1 MKKVLLLVS
10 LLAFSVLGLSAQSF
24 PVKFQGEKPNISDF
38 AWAYV
43 NYELAPAEDEDEEEG
58 EGFYN
63 ESIGA
68 VKNAMEKQRANKAQE
83 PGVTLSIDQRNGFV
97 LYEWKDPDSSNR
109 LRVEMC
115 YWNESDGKH
124 KLFAYNV
131 CCFRNGECSPG
142 QFDGLLFYRY
152 DNATKKMTLC
162 NDVGFDVEFGTN
174 DGDDVAYISYA
185 LPRTGKDIILT
196 TWYKR
201 GKQQKTL
208 KWNGRR
214 FTM

>member
-1 MKKVLLLVS
+1 
-10 LLAFSVLGLSAQSF
+10 
-24 PVKFQGEKPNISDF
+24 
-38 AWAYV
+38 
-43 NYELAPAEDEDEEEG
+43 
-58 EGFYN
+58 
-63 ESIGA
+63 
-68 VKNAMEKQRANKAQE
+68 
-83 PGVTLSIDQRNGFV
+83 
-97 LYEWKDPDSSNR
+97 
-109 LRVEMC
+109 
-115 YWNESDGKH
+115 
-124 KLFAYNV
+124 
-131 CCFRNGECSPG
+131 
-142 QFDGLLFYRY
+142 
-152 DNATKKMTLC
+152 MTLC

>member
-1 MKKVLLLVS
+1 MRKIIFLVLLFICS
-10 LLAFSVLGLSAQSF
+10 TLAVFAQESIR
-24 PVKFQGEKPNISDF
+24 VKYQGAQPTISDF
-38 AWAYV
+38 AWAFLSS
-43 NYELAPAEDEDEEEG
+43 NDDDEEEDCVD
-58 EGFYN
+58 
-63 ESIGA
+63 ESF
-68 VKNAMEKQRANKAQE
+68 NAIRAAWDTHSKGLPQE
-83 PGVTLSIDQRNGFV
+83 EGVTLTIDQKNGFV
-97 LYEWKDPDSSNR
+97 VYEYKSEYEDVKHL
-109 LRVEMC
+109 LRIEMC

-208 KWNGRR
+208 RWNGRR

>member
-1 MKKVLLLVS
+1 MRKIIFLVLLFICS
-10 LLAFSVLGLSAQSF
+10 TLAVFAQESIR
-24 PVKFQGEKPNISDF
+24 VKYQGAQPTISDF
-38 AWAYV
+38 AWAFLSS
-43 NYELAPAEDEDEEEG
+43 NDDDEEEDCVD
-58 EGFYN
+58 
-63 ESIGA
+63 ESF
-68 VKNAMEKQRANKAQE
+68 NAIRAAWETHRKGLPQE
-83 PGVTLSIDQRNGFV
+83 EGVTLTIDQKNGFV
-97 LYEWKDPDSSNR
+97 VYEYKSEYEDVKHL
-109 LRVEMC
+109 LRIEMC

-208 KWNGRR
+208 RWNGRR

>member
-1 MKKVLLLVS
+1 MRKIIFLVLLFICS
-10 LLAFSVLGLSAQSF
+10 TLAVSAQECIR
-24 PVKFQGEKPNISDF
+24 VKYQGAQPTISDF
-38 AWAYV
+38 AWAFLSS
-43 NYELAPAEDEDEEEG
+43 NDDDEEEDCVD
-58 EGFYN
+58 
-63 ESIGA
+63 ESF
-68 VKNAMEKQRANKAQE
+68 NAIRAAWETHRKGLPQE
-83 PGVTLSIDQRNGFV
+83 EGVTLTIDQKNGFV
-97 LYEWKDPDSSNR
+97 VYEYKSEYEDVKHL
-109 LRVEMC
+109 LRIEMC

>member
-1 MKKVLLLVS
+1 MRKIIFLVLLFICS
-10 LLAFSVLGLSAQSF
+10 TLAVFAQESIR
-24 PVKFQGEKPNISDF
+24 VKYQGAQPTISDF
-38 AWAYV
+38 AWAFLSS
-43 NYELAPAEDEDEEEG
+43 NDDDEEEDCVD
-58 EGFYN
+58 ESFYA
-63 ESIGA
+63 I
-68 VKNAMEKQRANKAQE
+68 RAAWETHRKGLPQE
-83 PGVTLSIDQRNGFV
+83 EGVTLTIDQKNGFV
-97 LYEWKDPDSSNR
+97 VYEYKSEYEDVKHL
-109 LRVEMC
+109 LRIEMC

>member
-1 MKKVLLLVS
+1 MRKIIFLVLLFICS
-10 LLAFSVLGLSAQSF
+10 TLAVSAQECIR
-24 PVKFQGEKPNISDF
+24 VKYQGAQPTISDF
-38 AWAYV
+38 AWAFLSS
-43 NYELAPAEDEDEEEG
+43 NDDDEEEDCVD
-58 EGFYN
+58 
-63 ESIGA
+63 ESF
-68 VKNAMEKQRANKAQE
+68 NAIRAAWDTHSKGLQQE
-83 PGVTLSIDQRNGFV
+83 EGVTLTIDQKNGFV
-97 LYEWKDPDSSNR
+97 VYEYKSEYEDVKHL
-109 LRVEMC
+109 LRIEMC

>member
-1 MKKVLLLVS
+1 MRKIIFLVLLFICS
-10 LLAFSVLGLSAQSF
+10 TLAVFAQESIR
-24 PVKFQGEKPNISDF
+24 VKYQGAQPTISDF
-38 AWAYV
+38 AWAFLSS
-43 NYELAPAEDEDEEEG
+43 NDDDEEEDCVD
-58 EGFYN
+58 
-63 ESIGA
+63 ESF
-68 VKNAMEKQRANKAQE
+68 NAIRAAWETHRKGLPQE
-83 PGVTLSIDQRNGFV
+83 EGVTLTIDQKNGFV
-97 LYEWKDPDSSNR
+97 VYEYKSEYEDVKHL
-109 LRVEMC
+109 LRIEMC

>member
-1 MKKVLLLVS
+1 MRKILSLVLIFICS
-10 LLAFSVLGLSAQSF
+10 TLAVSAQESIR
-24 PVKFQGEKPNISDF
+24 VKYQGAQPTISDF
-38 AWAYV
+38 AWAFLSSDD
-43 NYELAPAEDEDEEEG
+43 NDEEEDCTD
-58 EGFYN
+58 
-63 ESIGA
+63 ESF
-68 VKNAMEKQRANKAQE
+68 NAIRAAWENHRKGLPQE
-83 PGVTLSIDQRNGFV
+83 EGVTLTVDQKNGFV
-97 LYEWKDPDSSNR
+97 LYEYKSEYEGVKHVVR
-109 LRVEMC
+109 IEMC

-131 CCFRNGECSPG
+131 SCFRNGVCSPG

-152 DNATKKMTLC
+152 NNATKKMSMW
-162 NDVGFDVEFGTN
+162 NDVGFDVEYGTN
-174 DGDDVAYISYA
+174 DGDDVAYITYA

-214 FTM
+214 FAM

>member
-1 MKKVLLLVS
+1 MRKIIFLVLLFICS
-10 LLAFSVLGLSAQSF
+10 TLAVFAQESIR
-24 PVKFQGEKPNISDF
+24 VKYQGAQPTISDF
-38 AWAYV
+38 AWAFLSS
-43 NYELAPAEDEDEEEG
+43 NDDDEEEDCVD
-58 EGFYN
+58 
-63 ESIGA
+63 ESF
-68 VKNAMEKQRANKAQE
+68 NAIRAAWETHRKGLPQEK
-83 PGVTLSIDQRNGFV
+83 GVTLTIDQKNGFV
-97 LYEWKDPDSSNR
+97 VYEYKSEYEDVKHL
-109 LRVEMC
+109 LRIEMC

-208 KWNGRR
+208 RWNGRR